1 MKRENKNMDKIDQ
14 FIEIYLQF
22 DLKLHELQGVD
33 QVLFDQIIQ
42 LLQEIDTDYREKD
55 YIPKKLAEIF
65 VDMFIAID
73 GSISYYDDEYK
84 NEIYY
89 VIDQLSYYARNI
101 CTN

>member
-1 MKRENKNMDKIDQ
+1 MDKIDQ
-14 FIEIYLQF
+14 FIKIWLDF
-22 DLKLHELQGVD
+22 SLKLHERQGID
-33 QVLFDQIIQ
+33 QALFDQMIQ
-42 LLQEIDTDYREKD
+42 LLQEIDMEYREKD
-55 YIPKKLAEIF
+55 YIPKKLASIF